1 MADTSG
7 TKQEAKILI
16 AGPCVIQ
23 SWDTCHEIAIELKR
37 LANLYNFTPI
47 FKGSWDK
54 ANRTSRDGF
63 RGIGKDKAL
72 EILFRIR
79 ESVGIATI
87 TDVHETDQVEHVS
100 KFVDFLQIPAFL
112 CRQTD
117 LIEAC
122 AKSGNPTLI
131 KKGQFVSPEACS
143 FIEDKFYNA
152 GGSRMMIC
160 ERGNSFGYNELI
172 VDATSISRLRES
184 CKRSLVALDCTHSLQ
199 KPNGS
204 NGKTGGNANLIED
217 MVIFGASMGADALF
231 IETHPYPHLSPS
243 DSENMLE
250 LSRLEE
256 VLIKARKFYDAR

>member
-1 MADTSG
+1 MADISATN
-7 TKQEAKILI
+7 QETKILI

-23 SWDTCHEIAIELKR
+23 SWDTCQEIAIEIKR
-37 LANLYNFTPI
+37 LGELFNFQPV

-54 ANRTSRDGF
+54 ANRTSHESF
-63 RGIGKDKAL
+63 RGIDKNRAL

-79 ESVGIATI
+79 EHLGISTI
-87 TDVHETDQVEHVS
+87 TDVHEASQVEEVS
-100 KFVDFLQIPAFL
+100 KYVDFLQIPAFL

-131 KKGQFVSPEACS
+131 KKGQFLSPESCS
-143 FIEDKFYNA
+143 YIEDKFYSA

-160 ERGNSFGYNELI
+160 ERGNSFGYKDLI
-172 VDATSISRLRES
+172 VDATSIPRLRNS
-184 CKRSLVALDCTHSLQ
+184 CQRSLIALDCTHSLQ
-199 KPNGS
+199 KPNGE
-204 NGKTGGNANLIED
+204 GKTGGNASLIED
-217 MVIFGASMGADALF
+217 MVRYGAVMGADALF

-250 LSRLEE
+250 LSKLEE
-256 VLIKARKFYDAR
+256 VLSNARRIYNAG